1 MASFTARPVWYKDNA
16 MKVKIPNGYNVVDEY
31 RTDITSPAYINPS
44 KRELH
49 INHTTFD
56 RLTPDEQD
64 FILCHELAHRYTVSE
79 LRADQMAFDR
89 LMKLT
94 NSPKVA
100 VNALYKALSGTMPE
114 HDLRYAR
121 MLQIAAEYDLSHNHN
136 HNAKQ
141 VLQIAKKLVENAKKT
156 TIMLD
161 LQNENKVVDM
171 LIGQGYDVDE
181 IYDAIER
188 LEDKGEIGFEGA
200 EYYASGKAAERK
212 AARQAKREEKKAAK
226 AEKKARKQ
234 EAKLRKQE
242 LKNEAKQAKIDRKN
256 KIVDAKANKINAKA
270 VGIANGTYGPM
281 GGLGNAI
288 GGIVDKFTGGG
299 GGGGEYVEE
308 KSTSSNLP
316 LILGISG
323 GVLLIIVIVVVM
335 LANSKK

>member
-1 MASFTARPVWYKDNA
+1 

-79 LRADQMAFDR
+79 LRADQMGFER

-100 VNALYKALSGTMPE
+100 VNALYKALSGAMPE

-136 HNAKQ
+136 ENAKQ
-141 VLQIAKKLVENAKKT
+141 VLQIANKLVENAKKT

-161 LQNENKVVDM
+161 QQNEEKVVDM
-171 LIGQGYDVDE
+171 LIGQGYDVEE

-188 LEDKGEIGFEGA
+188 LEDSGEIGFEGA
-200 EYYASGKAAERK
+200 EYYASGKVAERK
-212 AARQAKREEKKAAK
+212 AARQAKREERKAAK
-226 AEKKARKQ
+226 EDRKQRKAEAKTRRQEARAEKA
-234 EAKLRKQE
+234 ELR
-242 LKNEAKQAKIDRKN
+242 NAAKQAKIDRKN
-256 KIVDAKANKINAKA
+256 KIADAKANKINAKA
-270 VGIANGTYGPM
+270 VGIANGTYDPM
-281 GGLGNAI
+281 GGLGNAL

-299 GGGGEYVEE
+299 GDEYVEE

-323 GVLLIIVIVVVM
+323 GVLLVVIVVVI
-335 LANSKK
+335 LATRKK

>member
-1 MASFTARPVWYKDNA
+1 

-31 RTDITSPAYINPS
+31 RTDITSPAYINPT

-100 VNALYKALSGTMPE
+100 VNALYKALSGAMPE

-136 HNAKQ
+136 ENAKQ
-141 VLQIAKKLVENAKKT
+141 VLQIANKLVENAKKT
-156 TIMLD
+156 TVMLD

-188 LEDKGEIGFEGA
+188 LEDSGEIGFEGA

-212 AARQAKREEKKAAK
+212 AERQAKREEKKAAK
-226 AEKKARKQ
+226 AEKKAAKQAAKEEKKARKQ

-256 KIVDAKANKINAKA
+256 KIADAKANKINAKA
-270 VGIANGTYGPM
+270 VGIANGTYDPM
-281 GGLGNAI
+281 GGLGNAL
-288 GGIVDKFTGGG
+288 GGIVDKFTGGS
-299 GGGGEYVEE
+299 GGGEYVDE

-323 GVLLIIVIVVVM
+323 GVLLIVVIVVVI